1 MTPRFA
7 AVLSAAPTLAAAAA
21 ILAGCAVGDPVID
34 TRGVDQARYS
44 QDLAECRVYA
54 DNVSTGG
61 RAASGAAGTA
71 LLGAA
76 LGAVTGAVTGD
87 PGAGAAIGAGTGG
100 IFGGASGAG
109 SAAEEKG
116 RIVRN
121 CLRNRGYAVLD

>member
-7 AVLSAAPTLAAAAA
+7 AILAAAPMLAA
-21 ILAGCAVGDPVID
+21 ILAGCAGGDPVID
-34 TRGVDQARYS
+34 TRGVDQTRYR
-44 QDLAECRVYA
+44 QDLADCRTYT
-54 DNVSTGG
+54 DSVSTGG

-109 SAAEEKG
+109 NAAGEKG
-116 RIVRN
+116 TIVRN